1 MSNPVCTR
9 TSLSEANPGFGGMG
23 FTERQFNAAAIY
35 FMVLELASNGGT
47 DYTATMTTDL
57 IEDAQALTGRM
68 DASQKRQALLNI
80 LANNAESAGATVPT
94 TLSEINEATACCF
107 QSETVDFE
115 SIMLLLLCKLG
126 RHADYPQ

>member
-1 MSNPVCTR
+1 
-9 TSLSEANPGFGGMG
+9 MG

-35 FMVLELASNGGT
+35 FMVLELAANGGT
-47 DYTATMTTDL
+47 DYSATMTTDL
-57 IEDAQALTGRM
+57 VEDAIALTGRM

-94 TLSEINEATACCF
+94 TLSEINDATGCCF
-107 QSETVDFE
+107 QAQTVDFE